1 LLLAERSSH
10 DFCLALV
17 KKMPFPF
24 YNREFVGR
32 QLSFSESG
40 CLIAVAHPEPAE
52 TKVDYGSKLR
62 TVRATAMSVVRFEP
76 VGDAQCK
83 VTLIQ
88 HIDAGGIVPERV
100 TTSKISAGLRSM
112 CNLQDVFE
120 RDDEIDGAERF
131 AMEQVIKMQLDSL
144 GEGRGGVGG
153 GDELD
158 EELVP
163 RVTAKFDALKGV
175 DYRELEH
182 HDYRVELKKY
192 AVHNDD
198 DIVGKFVSDA
208 ADSSSARTGTAMT
221 LSSTSTPAS
230 RRKRDDGELVVGS
243 ASAVV
248 DASIERCAA
257 WAFAEAARLRT
268 KDGDGS
274 HRIRCDERPE
284 DSQSQLVDTA
294 YKLPGGKLLT
304 CT

>member
-1 LLLAERSSH
+1 MRASREQGDRARLLLAERSSH
-10 DFCLALV
+10 DFCLAVV
-17 KKMPFPF
+17 KKMPFPL

-40 CLIAVAHPEPAE
+40 GLIAVAHPEPAE

-120 RDDEIDGAERF
+120 RDEEIDGAERSVV
-131 AMEQVIKMQLDSL
+131 EQAIKMRLDEEG
-144 GEGRGGVGG
+144 GEREKEGGRER
-153 GDELD
+153 DELD

-163 RVTAKFDALKGV
+163 RVKAKFDTLKGV
-175 DYRELEH
+175 ERRELEH
-182 HDYRVELKKY
+182 SDHRVQLKKY

-198 DIVGKFVSDA
+198 DIVGKFSSDT
-208 ADSSSARTGTAMT
+208 ADSSSTRTGTTMT

-230 RRKRDDGELVVGS
+230 RKKRDGGDLVVGS

-248 DASIERCAA
+248 DAPIERCAA
-257 WAFAEAARLRT
+257 WAFA
-268 KDGDGS
+268 
-274 HRIRCDERPE
+274 
-284 DSQSQLVDTA
+284 
-294 YKLPGGKLLT
+294 
-304 CT
+304 

>member
-1 LLLAERSSH
+1 LAV
-10 DFCLALV
+10 V
-17 KKMPFPF
+17 KTFPFPL

-40 CLIAVAHPEPAE
+40 CLTAVARPELAE

-62 TVRATAMSVVRFEP
+62 TVRATTMAVVRFEP
-76 VGDAQCK
+76 VSDAQCK

-88 HIDAGGIVPERV
+88 HIDAGGIVPQRV
-100 TTSKISAGLRSM
+100 TTSKISVALRSM
-112 CNLQDVFE
+112 CNLQDAFQ
-120 RDDEIDGAERF
+120 RDKEIDEAERF
-131 AMEQVIKMQLDSL
+131 AVEQVINMQLDSL
-144 GEGRGGVGG
+144 GEGRGG

-163 RVTAKFDALKGV
+163 RVVAKFEGLGGV
-175 DYRELEH
+175 DRQELEH
-182 HDYRVELKKY
+182 PDHRVQLKKY
-192 AVHNDD
+192 AVLNGDEM
-198 DIVGKFVSDA
+198 VGKFASDT
-208 ADSSSARTGTAMT
+208 ADSSSSRTGTTMT

-230 RRKRDDGELVVGS
+230 RKKRDDGELVVGS

-248 DASIERCAA
+248 DASTERCAA
-257 WAFAEAARLRT
+257 WAYAEAARLRT

-284 DSQSQLVDTA
+284 DTRSQLVDTA